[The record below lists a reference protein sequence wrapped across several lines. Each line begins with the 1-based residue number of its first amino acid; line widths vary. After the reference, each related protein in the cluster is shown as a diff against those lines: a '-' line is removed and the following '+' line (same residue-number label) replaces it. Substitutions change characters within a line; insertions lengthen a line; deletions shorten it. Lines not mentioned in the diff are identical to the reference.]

1 MPKYISCVAILAG
14 LQLANGFLSPL
25 RTKHSFGKSSFL
37 QEKFDANEYA
47 KSMSS
52 AAIDQMK
59 NLKPEDID
67 KMLVEMENMN
77 PIQKSALKAM
87 NMDPDMMKKTM
98 EMMKDNPSMV
108 ANAQKVM
115 ETMSPDELLEQS
127 RKAQEQLKNMSPE
140 DLDVA
145 NNFMKT
151 VPEDQLNAAVQTM
164 KDQNTGNADAIDATS
179 DEEVPMEVGPGS
191 SSDSKVVDAM
201 FQVAEFMSQPPTEGG
216 VTFIGFYSLPVIQLL
231 LGDRE
236 FDLSMSELKES
247 WADGS
252 LGATRVDRVGFERVW
267 NEVQEYFEQDIMT
280 ESRKEAKKKTA
291 NKKKNRGSAP
301 TTSGPA
307 TPTIGDNLSPEELE
321 TVNDRVKNLSTNEV
335 GSVLDMMQE
344 MDPAQEARL
353 KSMGVDPKLMQQTAA
368 MLKDNPQMREQA
380 QKMMQNMSPDDMLK
394 ASQQAQEQMSNM
406 SEDEVQ
412 NALDQLKNP
421 PPLE

>member
-14 LQLANGFLSPL
+14 LQLANGFLSPM
-25 RTKHSFGKSSFL
+25 RTEHSFGKSSFL

-77 PIQKSALKAM
+77 PLQKSALKAM

-127 RKAQEQLKNMSPE
+127 RKAQEQLKNMTPE

-151 VPEDQLNAAVQTM
+151 VPEDQLNAAVQTI

-179 DEEVPMEVGPGS
+179 DEEIPMEVGPGS

-201 FQVAEFMSQPPTEGG
+201 FQVAEYMSEPPTEGG

-291 NKKKNRGSAP
+291 NKKKNRGSAK

-321 TVNDRVKNLSTNEV
+321 KVNDRVKNLSTNEV

>member
-1 MPKYISCVAILAG
+1 MPKFISCFAILTG
-14 LQLANGFLSPL
+14 LQLGNGFLSPL
-25 RTKHSFGKSSFL
+25 RKEHSFGKSSFL

-77 PIQKSALKAM
+77 PLQKSALKAM

-127 RKAQEQLKNMSPE
+127 RKAQEQLKNMTPE

-151 VPEDQLNAAVQTM
+151 VPEDQLNAAVQTI
-164 KDQNTGNADAIDATS
+164 KDQQSSTDAIDATS
-179 DEEVPMEVGPGS
+179 DDEDVPMETGPGS
-191 SSDSKVVDAM
+191 SSDSDVVDSM
-201 FQVAEFMSQPPTEGG
+201 FRVAEFMSDPPTDGV
-216 VTFIGFYSLPVIQLL
+216 VTFTGFYSLPVIQLL

-280 ESRKEAKKKTA
+280 EARKEAKKKTT
-291 NKKKNRGSAP
+291 NKRKSRDSPKTTGGP
-301 TTSGPA
+301 T
-307 TPTIGDNLSPEELE
+307 TPTIGDNLSQTELE
-321 TVNDRVKNLSTNEV
+321 QVNDRVKNLSTSEV

-344 MDPAQEARL
+344 MDPSQEARL

-394 ASQQAQEQMSNM
+394 ASQQAQEQMSKM

-412 NALDQLKNP
+412 KALDQLKNP